1 LVRERLR
8 GGVAAGTLRSYDL
21 IERSDNGCAKAGE
34 GVQGAPRL
42 RDGSWTYGGVRRLL
56 AWGPPLLAVLT
67 ALRYGTGWPAPLRL
81 AVTTLVL
88 YAALKATAI
97 LRQSPGELLRA
108 SPAGRLAYL
117 TVWPGMSLAPFQVRG
132 PSHAEGRRWLRQ
144 GLVRMALGGLGIV
157 MLSLWAPLLSD
168 GLLGWAGIGALLLTV
183 HLGYADVLSGLLR
196 RAGFPVRRLFD
207 DPLASRSLT
216 EFWSRRWNLA
226 FVEMDRLLFVPLL
239 RRLGRMESLI
249 GVFVISGLL
258 HELAIS
264 FPAGAG
270 WGLPSCYFLLH
281 GVLVTLERHL
291 LRPRRWPGTL
301 ARMWTRS
308 WLLVPLPLLFHT
320 PFRQAL
326 VVPLFHW
333 LHQVLW

>member
-1 LVRERLR
+1 M
-8 GGVAAGTLRSYDL
+8 
-21 IERSDNGCAKAGE
+21 
-34 GVQGAPRL
+34 QGAPRL

-56 AWGPPLLAVLT
+56 AWAPPLLVVLT

-117 TVWPGMSLAPFQVRG
+117 TVWPGMSLAPFQARAS
-132 PSHAEGRRWLRQ
+132 SHPDGRRWLRR
-144 GLVRMALGGLGIV
+144 GLICMAIGGLA
-157 MLSLWAPLLSD
+157 MLALARWTPRLAD

-196 RAGFPVRRLFD
+196 HAGFPVRRLFD

-216 EFWSRRWNLA
+216 EFWSQRWNLA

-239 RRLGRMESLI
+239 RQLGPMGSLI
-249 GVFVISGLL
+249 GVFVVSGLL
-258 HELAIS
+258 HELAIG

-291 LRPRRWPGTL
+291 LRPQRWPGVL
-301 ARMWTRS
+301 ARMWTWS

-326 VVPLFHW
+326 VVPLFHR
-333 LHQVLW
+333 LHQTLW

>member
-1 LVRERLR
+1 ML
-8 GGVAAGTLRSYDL
+8 
-21 IERSDNGCAKAGE
+21 
-34 GVQGAPRL
+34 GAPRL
-42 RDGSWTYGGVRRLL
+42 RDGSRTYGGVRGPL
-56 AWGPPLLAVLT
+56 AWSPPLLVVVA
-67 ALRYGTGWPAPLRL
+67 ALRYGTGWPPQLRL

-97 LRQSPGELLRA
+97 LRQPPGELLRA

-117 TVWPGMSLAPFQVRG
+117 TVWPGMSLAPFQARG
-132 PSHAEGRRWLRQ
+132 SSHPDGRRWLHR
-144 GLVRMALGGLGIV
+144 GLIRMAIGGV
-157 MLSLWAPLLSD
+157 AMLVLSRWAPQLSD

-196 RAGFPVRRLFD
+196 HAGFPVQRLFD
-207 DPLASRSLT
+207 NPLASRSLT

-226 FVEMDRLLFVPLL
+226 FVEMDRLLVVPLL
-239 RRLGRMESLI
+239 RRLGPATSLI

-281 GVLVTLERHL
+281 GALATLERHL
-291 LRPRRWPGTL
+291 LRPWRWPGTL
-301 ARMWTRS
+301 ARIWTWS

-320 PFRQAL
+320 PFRRAL
-326 VVPLFHW
+326 IVPLFHW

>member
-1 LVRERLR
+1 M
-8 GGVAAGTLRSYDL
+8 VAQRPVSSYRTIRS
-21 IERSDNGCAKAGE
+21 SDNTRAE
-34 GVQGAPRL
+34 RRLQSTQDAPRL
-42 RDGSWTYGGVRRLL
+42 RDGSRTHGGLRGLL
-56 AWGPPLLAVLT
+56 AWSPPLLVVLV
-67 ALRYGTGWPAPLRL
+67 ALRYGTGWSAPLRL

-97 LRQSPGELLRA
+97 LRQPPGELLRT
-108 SPAGRLAYL
+108 SRAGRLAYL
-117 TVWPGMSLAPFQVRG
+117 TVWPGMSLLPFQSRG
-132 PSHAEGRRWLRQ
+132 LSNAEGRRCLRG
-144 GLVRMALGGLGIV
+144 GLVRMALGGLAIV
-157 MLSLWAPLLSD
+157 VLSLWAPWLSD
-168 GLLGWAGIGALLLTV
+168 GLLGWAGIGALLLSV
-183 HLGYADVLSGLLR
+183 HLGYADLLSGLLR

-207 DPLASRSLT
+207 DPLASRSLA

-226 FVEMDRLLFVPLL
+226 FIEMDRLLFVPLL
-239 RRLGRMESLI
+239 RRVGTVGSLI

-264 FPAGAG
+264 FPARAG

-281 GVLVTLERHL
+281 GVLVALERHF
-291 LRPRRWPGTL
+291 LRPQRWPGAL
-301 ARMWTRS
+301 ARMWTWS

-326 VVPLFHW
+326 VVPLFRQ

>member
-1 LVRERLR
+1 VLVL
-8 GGVAAGTLRSYDL
+8 
-21 IERSDNGCAKAGE
+21 
-34 GVQGAPRL
+34 GAPRL
-42 RDGSWTYGGVRRLL
+42 RDGSWIHGGGAAPARVGSAAAGGADRATL
-56 AWGPPLLAVLT
+56 WH
-67 ALRYGTGWPAPLRL
+67 GWPAPLRL

-108 SPAGRLAYL
+108 SPAGRLVYL
-117 TVWPGMSLAPFQVRG
+117 TVWPGMSLAPFRARAS
-132 PSHAEGRRWLRQ
+132 SHPDGRRWLRR
-144 GLVRMALGGLGIV
+144 GLVRMALGGFAVLA
-157 MLSLWAPLLSD
+157 LSRWTPRESD

-196 RAGFPVRRLFD
+196 CAGFPVRRLFD

-239 RRLGRMESLI
+239 RRVGPMGSLI

-270 WGLPSCYFLLH
+270 WGLPSCYFLLQ

-291 LRPRRWPGTL
+291 LRPRRWPGAL
-301 ARMWTRS
+301 ARIWTWS

-326 VVPLFHW
+326 VVPLFHR

>member
-1 LVRERLR
+1 M
-8 GGVAAGTLRSYDL
+8 
-21 IERSDNGCAKAGE
+21 
-34 GVQGAPRL
+34 
-42 RDGSWTYGGVRRLL
+42 L
-56 AWGPPLLAVLT
+56 A
-67 ALRYGTGWPAPLRL
+67 
-81 AVTTLVL
+81 
-88 YAALKATAI
+88 
-97 LRQSPGELLRA
+97 
-108 SPAGRLAYL
+108 
-117 TVWPGMSLAPFQVRG
+117 
-132 PSHAEGRRWLRQ
+132 
-144 GLVRMALGGLGIV
+144 
-157 MLSLWAPLLSD
+157 LSLWAPLLSD

-196 RAGFPVRRLFD
+196 CAGFPVQRLFD

-239 RRLGRMESLI
+239 LRRVGPKGSLI
-249 GVFVISGLL
+249 GVFVLSGLL

-291 LRPRRWPGTL
+291 LCPQRWPGVL
-301 ARMWTRS
+301 ARMWTPS

>member
-1 LVRERLR
+1 MIRQLLC
-8 GGVAAGTLRSYDL
+8 GDDQGVMTS
-21 IERSDNGCAKAGE
+21 
-34 GVQGAPRL
+34 PRL
-42 RDGSWTYGGVRRLL
+42 RDGRWAHGRLRGPL
-56 AWGPPLLAVLT
+56 TWAPPLLVVLA
-67 ALRYGTGWPAPLRL
+67 ALRYGTGWSAPVRL

-117 TVWPGMSLAPFQVRG
+117 TVWPGMTLAPFQARG
-132 PSHAEGRRWLRQ
+132 SPHPDGRRWLRR
-144 GLVRMALGGLGIV
+144 GVIGMALGGLA
-157 MLSLWAPLLSD
+157 MLALSRWAPQLLDS
-168 GLLGWAGIGALLLTV
+168 LLGWAGIGALLLTI

-216 EFWSRRWNLA
+216 EFWSQRWNLA
-226 FVEMDRLLFVPLL
+226 FVEMDRLLVVPLL
-239 RRLGRMESLI
+239 RSLGPVGSLI
-249 GVFVISGLL
+249 GVFVLSGLL

-270 WGLPSCYFLLH
+270 WGLPSCYFLLQ
-281 GVLVTLERHL
+281 GVLVALERNL
-291 LRPRRWPGTL
+291 VRPQQWPDTL
-301 ARMWTRS
+301 ARMWT
-308 WLLVPLPLLFHT
+308 WCWVLAPLPLLFHT

-333 LHQVLW
+333 LHRMLW

>member
-1 LVRERLR
+1 
-8 GGVAAGTLRSYDL
+8 L
-21 IERSDNGCAKAGE
+21 IIRSDRLIHSGRKVERMLRAS
-34 GVQGAPRL
+34 PL
-42 RDGSWTYGGVRRLL
+42 RDGSGVYRQVRGLL
-56 AWGPPLLAVLT
+56 AWTPPLLVVLT
-67 ALRYGTGWPAPLRL
+67 ALGCGTGWSAPVRL
-81 AVTTLVL
+81 AATTLAL
-88 YAALKATAI
+88 YASLKATTI
-97 LRQSPGELLRA
+97 LRQAPGELLRA

-117 TVWPGMSLAPFQVRG
+117 TVWPGMSLAPFQARG
-132 PSHAEGRRWLRQ
+132 SSHPDGGRWLRQ
-144 GLVRMALGGLGIV
+144 GLIRMAIGGLA
-157 MLSLWAPLLSD
+157 MLALSRWAPQLSD

-207 DPLASRSLT
+207 NPLASRSLT

-226 FVEMDRLLFVPLL
+226 FVEMDRLLVVPLL
-239 RRLGRMESLI
+239 RRLGPATSLI

-270 WGLPSCYFLLH
+270 WGLPSCYFLLQ

-291 LRPRRWPGTL
+291 LHPQQWPDTP
-301 ARMWTRS
+301 ARMWTWS

-326 VVPLFHW
+326 VVPLFRQ
-333 LHQVLW
+333 LHQALW